1 MNASNLKYRNRLK
14 RRVMITRQQLYQPAP
29 LQEPLSPADV
39 VPRQVDRNNND
50 NRGGHVMKQR
60 SINTNSNSG
69 VRKEERDNE
78 DHDGYVS
85 RHNGSSNNN
94 NHRVVA
100 NHDSHRTS
108 RPNNNSVNQK
118 GSNEGEAMV
127 NRAREIISQRSQRI
141 NSSASSPSSPKAS
154 LSRASAASSN
164 ENHSN
169 LDNSQKSTPTRRN
182 SIRKNNVGSMV
193 NRYESRV
200 AVATQQIMA
209 NPPKEQQQQQQRW
222 PQQTY
227 TQKPPPPSKSTYTPP
242 TATTTTHHPQYK
254 LAPPQGGHDDM
265 STTAI
270 SVLTDEAME
279 DRNSMIRNVINW
291 ERRMQLKRQQ
301 SKQQSNQQH
310 RQQPLQQSK
319 GDCMKRSSEE
329 EEGDIVNLVHEA
341 IAINAGM
348 MTKKSPIR
356 SSKPTRTTANAA
368 AVTTMSATPKHQST
382 LKAVVTP
389 DDNSASATNNVA
401 AGINNNP
408 NPPPPPPPSSAL
420 DDKELPPSPAPTDH
434 SADAAAGMMFALHGK
449 SSGRKKVGSVVVK
462 NNEEQE
468 SKEEMIRNNE
478 SRPSGGT
485 TKTVNVDDSAITS
498 PPPRIISPSSDGRVN
513 KPPSSTPTTKTLTST
528 STTPRRHHHHH
539 NQLNL
544 EQKLGRLATT
554 TPTTPPPR
562 NTNPSSV
569 FSASKVS
576 VVSIQ
581 PSIESECVRQNAE
594 ILVAMEDAMMDF
606 LGGSGVVGGGGG
618 VAQSVDDYGD
628 GNTDEDEGGVTNEDR
643 LDEAFSSNKYIL
655 PEEEEVEGDKMI
667 GVRGFNKGGIH
678 NQMVGDTFSTLYSLD
693 ERDESDEFADPPLIS
708 SDSNSRRSD
717 ASSSRSG
724 SMSDEH
730 NDSGEFIIAKQRKKD
745 KNLGT
750 FLDQLGS
757 LLGVGCA
764 LDRDEDSD
772 IFYMNNSQFN
782 TSLVSADVEEMMMN
796 QRRIEGGG
804 VKKAEKDD
812 TRKKR
817 VPALH
822 SSESFCGESHTTM
835 PRGNTAQRRD
845 QLAYLSPTRESGPA
859 FQFARHDI
867 SSDDQQPDPD
877 LSLEVDDDDDDN
889 DADDESDC
897 LPDPE
902 EANDADDCGSGR
914 DPPRGIDPDEGE
926 DVLHRNRFQKQNP
939 PNTTS
944 AALTLDHV
952 KMSQREKHKGSSL
965 HWQSSNGL
973 ILDDETNAK
982 QLSSIRAKASEKIES
997 TSKLPSTN
1005 ATLLQEHFV
1014 ESEHK
1019 VSPNYRRRG
1028 GGQLQFIDEVEE
1040 EDASAPSVEEESEGP
1055 QYDYEQF
1062 IEDFRDVVQ
1071 KDSATYEPEPV
1082 EELVIGSISETSS
1095 LKDEE
1100 VDLRINAKHQN
1111 VTQRR
1116 EVEAAVHRSMR
1127 QSSYSRQQRN
1137 VHHDPKPKLV
1147 KPQFEGRQQER
1158 HTAQS
1163 SGQPGNRAALTQP
1176 SRQAAFGRQYKH
1188 SQPVPQPK
1196 AATTR
1201 LEEKLRGLGAPKK
1214 LFGDSVGTSELGS
1227 LYSAVGVPKTIYQR
1241 TNPQPSPMQNTSN
1254 QGPRQRA
1261 LNIPSRGLTPG
1272 LSSQVPLHGRV
1283 SSQPGQQTADG
1294 FVDSK
1299 NTLGFIPIGS
1309 ETWKLKHEFLDSS
1322 PLDPPPRSSPLGFF
1336 PTSIDEASQISDG
1349 FGSLKN
1355 NALGSLKVGA
1365 ETWNLK
1371 YDFNDSPAS
1380 RNDPFHPPQ
1389 PQKVESRQHSEPV
1402 APPNVN
1408 RFRERT
1414 FPSGSPKNDSSNR
1427 HPPKK
1432 LVMKSITE
1440 IRDGTRVQTLRFVG
1454 REDSPSPQQPLS
1466 PSTGLPSGK
1475 KLFQSFPSAVKV
1487 ARSASSP
1494 QSQRVSRVVKKSDQP
1509 SQGQMLQTEKRRRNQ
1524 GAHIGSRQT
1533 ANNPTPTRPMTNRS
1547 LEDHLRRIDP
1557 PSSETP
1563 TFTEAETSQ
1572 VSGSVF
1578 EAVEVG
1584 SFGVQHTLFSKWDKP
1599 KDANHHSVQP
1609 HPYQSHP
1616 PQRQASGMHHGRS
1629 AVHQSSVSYVSTFN
1643 GRQAPDQVVAKLDS
1657 LRLKGRFKRRK

>member
-60 SINTNSNSG
+60 SINNNTNNNSG

-78 DHDGYVS
+78 NHDGYVS
-85 RHNGSSNNN
+85 RHNGSSNINN
-94 NHRVVA
+94 NRVA

-108 RPNNNSVNQK
+108 RPPNNNSVNQK

-154 LSRASAASSN
+154 LSRASAGSGN

-182 SIRKNNVGSMV
+182 SIRKNTVGSMV
-193 NRYESRV
+193 NRYESRGG
-200 AVATQQIMA
+200 AATQQIMA
-209 NPPKEQQQQQQRW
+209 NPHKEQPQPQQRW

-227 TQKPPPPSKSTYTPP
+227 TRKSPPASKSTYTPP
-242 TATTTTHHPQYK
+242 TATTTTATTNHTQYK

-301 SKQQSNQQH
+301 SKQQQQNQQH

-356 SSKPTRTTANAA
+356 SAKPTRTTANAA
-368 AVTTMSATPKHQST
+368 AVTTMSSTPKHQST
-382 LKAVVTP
+382 LKPVVTP
-389 DDNSASATNNVA
+389 EDNQHMTKNDNSTTTNNNV
-401 AGINNNP
+401 N
-408 NPPPPPPPSSAL
+408 NPPPPPPPSSSL
-420 DDKELPPSPAPTDH
+420 DEKELPPSPAPTDH

-449 SSGRKKVGSVVVK
+449 SSTRKKVGSVIK

-485 TKTVNVDDSAITS
+485 TNTVKVDGRAITS
-498 PPPRIISPSSDGRVN
+498 PPPRIISPSSDGVN
-513 KPPSSTPTTKTLTST
+513 KPPSSTSTTKTLTST
-528 STTPRRHHHHH
+528 STPPRHHHHH

-544 EQKLGRLATT
+544 EQKLGRLATHQT
-554 TPTTPPPR
+554 TTPPPR

-569 FSASKVS
+569 LSASKVS

-606 LGGSGVVGGGGG
+606 LGGGGVVG
-618 VAQSVDDYGD
+618 AQAVNGNGD
-628 GNTDEDEGGVTNEDR
+628 VDEDEGGVTNDDR
-643 LDEAFSSNKYIL
+643 LNEAFSNSKYVL
-655 PEEEEVEGDKMI
+655 PEEEEVEGDKI
-667 GVRGFNKGGIH
+667 GVRGFNAGGIH

-708 SDSNSRRSD
+708 SDSNSDSNSRRSD

-867 SSDDQQPDPD
+867 SSDDHQPDPD

-926 DVLHRNRFQKQNP
+926 DVFHRNRFQKQNP
-939 PNTTS
+939 LNTTS
-944 AALTLDHV
+944 AALTLDNV

-1019 VSPNYRRRG
+1019 LSPNYRRRG

-1116 EVEAAVHRSMR
+1116 EIEAAVHRSMR

-1163 SGQPGNRAALTQP
+1163 SDQPGNRAAVTQH
-1176 SRQAAFGRQYKH
+1176 SRQAAYGRQYTH
-1188 SQPVPQPK
+1188 PQPVPQPK

-1241 TNPQPSPMQNTSN
+1241 TNPPPSKMQNTSN

-1261 LNIPSRGLTPG
+1261 LNIPSRGPTPG
-1272 LSSQVPLHGRV
+1272 LSSQLPLHGRV
-1283 SSQPGQQTADG
+1283 SPQPGQKTADG

-1547 LEDHLRRIDP
+1547 LEDNLRRIDP

-1563 TFTEAETSQ
+1563 TFTEAETS
-1572 VSGSVF
+1572 
-1578 EAVEVG
+1578 
-1584 SFGVQHTLFSKWDKP
+1584 
-1599 KDANHHSVQP
+1599 QP

>member
-1 MNASNLKYRNRLK
+1 
-14 RRVMITRQQLYQPAP
+14 
-29 LQEPLSPADV
+29 
-39 VPRQVDRNNND
+39 
-50 NRGGHVMKQR
+50 
-60 SINTNSNSG
+60 
-69 VRKEERDNE
+69 
-78 DHDGYVS
+78 
-85 RHNGSSNNN
+85 
-94 NHRVVA
+94 
-100 NHDSHRTS
+100 
-108 RPNNNSVNQK
+108 
-118 GSNEGEAMV
+118 
-127 NRAREIISQRSQRI
+127 
-141 NSSASSPSSPKAS
+141 
-154 LSRASAASSN
+154 
-164 ENHSN
+164 
-169 LDNSQKSTPTRRN
+169 
-182 SIRKNNVGSMV
+182 
-193 NRYESRV
+193 
-200 AVATQQIMA
+200 
-209 NPPKEQQQQQQRW
+209 
-222 PQQTY
+222 
-227 TQKPPPPSKSTYTPP
+227 
-242 TATTTTHHPQYK
+242 
-254 LAPPQGGHDDM
+254 
-265 STTAI
+265 
-270 SVLTDEAME
+270 
-279 DRNSMIRNVINW
+279 
-291 ERRMQLKRQQ
+291 MQLKRQQ

-368 AVTTMSATPKHQST
+368 AVTTMSSTPKHQST
-382 LKAVVTP
+382 LKPVVTP
-389 DDNSASATNNVA
+389 EDNQHMTQNDNSTTNN
-401 AGINNNP
+401 NNVTN
-408 NPPPPPPPSSAL
+408 PPPPPPSSSL

-449 SSGRKKVGSVVVK
+449 SSSARKKVGSVVVK
-462 NNEEQE
+462 INEEQE
-468 SKEEMIRNNE
+468 RKEEMIRNNA

-485 TKTVNVDDSAITS
+485 TNTVKVDDSAITS

-513 KPPSSTPTTKTLTST
+513 KPPSSTTTTKTLTST
-528 STTPRRHHHHH
+528 PPRRHHHHH

-606 LGGSGVVGGGGG
+606 LGGSGVV
-618 VAQSVDDYGD
+618 AQAVNDNGD
-628 GNTDEDEGGVTNEDR
+628 TDEDEGGVTNEDR
-643 LDEAFSSNKYIL
+643 LNEAFSSNKYIL
-655 PEEEEVEGDKMI
+655 PEEEEVEGDKI
-667 GVRGFNKGGIH
+667 GVRGFN
-678 NQMVGDTFSTLYSLD
+678 DFSTLYSLD
-693 ERDESDEFADPPLIS
+693 ERDESEEFADPPLIS

-926 DVLHRNRFQKQNP
+926 DVLHRNRFQQQKL
-939 PNTTS
+939 PNTS

-973 ILDDETNAK
+973 ILDDETNSK

-1082 EELVIGSISETSS
+1082 EELVIGSISESSS

-1100 VDLRINAKHQN
+1100 VGLRPNSKLQN

-1116 EVEAAVHRSMR
+1116 EAEAAVHRSMR

-1163 SGQPGNRAALTQP
+1163 SDQPGNRAAVTQH
-1176 SRQAAFGRQYKH
+1176 SRQAAYGRQYTH
-1188 SQPVPQPK
+1188 PQPVPQPK

-1201 LEEKLRGLGAPKK
+1201 LDEKLRGLGAPKK

-1241 TNPQPSPMQNTSN
+1241 TNPPPSPMQNTSN

-1283 SSQPGQQTADG
+1283 SSQPGQKTADG

-1299 NTLGFIPIGS
+1299 NTLGLIPIGS

-1547 LEDHLRRIDP
+1547 LEDNLRRIDP

>member
-60 SINTNSNSG
+60 SINNNNSG
-69 VRKEERDNE
+69 ARKEERDNE
-78 DHDGYVS
+78 DQDGYVS
-85 RHNGSSNNN
+85 RHNGSSNMNN
-94 NHRVVA
+94 NRAA

-108 RPNNNSVNQK
+108 RPNNNNNSVNQK
-118 GSNEGEAMV
+118 GGGNNNLTEGEAMV
-127 NRAREIISQRSQRI
+127 NRAKEIISQRSQRI
-141 NSSASSPSSPKAS
+141 NSSPMASSP
-154 LSRASAASSN
+154 SRASAAGSSN

-182 SIRKNNVGSMV
+182 SIRKNTVGSMV
-193 NRYESRV
+193 NRYESRGG
-200 AVATQQIMA
+200 AAQQIMA
-209 NPPKEQQQQQQRW
+209 NPPKEQQHQPQRW

-227 TQKPPPPSKSTYTPP
+227 TRKSPPSSNSAYTPPPPPP
-242 TATTTTHHPQYK
+242 TTTTNHTQYK
-254 LAPPQGGHDDM
+254 LAPPQGGHDDNM

-301 SKQQSNQQH
+301 SKQQHQQPPQLQ
-310 RQQPLQQSK
+310 QQPLQPSK
-319 GDCMKRSSEE
+319 GDCTKRSEE

-348 MTKKSPIR
+348 MKKKSPIR
-356 SSKPTRTTANAA
+356 SSKSRSTAANSAA
-368 AVTTMSATPKHQST
+368 APGVATMSATPNYKST
-382 LKAVVTP
+382 PKAVVTP

-401 AGINNNP
+401 AGMNNNP
-408 NPPPPPPPSSAL
+408 NPPPPPPPSSSL
-420 DDKELPPSPAPTDH
+420 DEKELPPSPAPTDH

-449 SSGRKKVGSVVVK
+449 SSARKNFGSVVVK

-468 SKEEMIRNNE
+468 RKEEMIRNNA

-485 TKTVNVDDSAITS
+485 TNTVKVDGRAITS
-498 PPPRIISPSSDGRVN
+498 PPPRIISPSSDGVVN
-513 KPPSSTPTTKTLTST
+513 KPPTATTST
-528 STTPRRHHHHH
+528 STSTPRRHHHH

-554 TPTTPPPR
+554 HQTTTPPR

-606 LGGSGVVGGGGG
+606 LGGGSGGG
-618 VAQSVDDYGD
+618 AQAVDDNGD
-628 GNTDEDEGGVTNEDR
+628 VDEDEGEVTSEDR
-643 LDEAFSSNKYIL
+643 LNEAFSRNKYVL
-655 PEEEEVEGDKMI
+655 PEEEEVEGDKKI
-667 GVRGFNKGGIH
+667 GVRGFKGGTH
-678 NQMVGDTFSTLYSLD
+678 NQQLGDNTFSTLYSLD

-708 SDSNSRRSD
+708 SDSNSDINSRRSD

-730 NDSGEFIIAKQRKKD
+730 NDSGEFVIAKQRKKD

-835 PRGNTAQRRD
+835 PRGNTAQQRD

-877 LSLEVDDDDDDN
+877 LSLEVDDDDD

-926 DVLHRNRFQKQNP
+926 DVLHRNRFQKQNLS
-939 PNTTS
+939 NAS

-952 KMSQREKHKGSSL
+952 KMSPREKHKGSSL

-1019 VSPNYRRRG
+1019 LSPNYRRRG

-1071 KDSATYEPEPV
+1071 KDSTTHEPEPV
-1082 EELVIGSISETSS
+1082 EELVIGSISESSS

-1100 VDLRINAKHQN
+1100 VDLRPNAKLQN

-1116 EVEAAVHRSMR
+1116 EIEAAVHRSMR
-1127 QSSYSRQQRN
+1127 QSSYSRQQQSF
-1137 VHHDPKPKLV
+1137 HHDPKPKLV

-1158 HTAQS
+1158 HSVQS
-1163 SGQPGNRAALTQP
+1163 SGQPGNRAAVTQP

-1188 SQPVPQPK
+1188 PQPVPQPK

-1241 TNPQPSPMQNTSN
+1241 TNPPPSQMQNTSN

-1309 ETWKLKHEFLDSS
+1309 ETWKLKHEFMDSS

-1389 PQKVESRQHSEPV
+1389 PQKVERRQHSEPV

-1408 RFRERT
+1408 RFRERI
-1414 FPSGSPKNDSSNR
+1414 PSGSPKNDSSNR

-1432 LVMKSITE
+1432 LVMKSMTE

-1466 PSTGLPSGK
+1466 PSTALPSGK

-1494 QSQRVSRVVKKSDQP
+1494 QSQRVSRVVKKNNQP
-1509 SQGQMLQTEKRRRNQ
+1509 SQAQMLEMERRRNQ

-1547 LEDHLRRIDP
+1547 LEDSLRRIDP

-1563 TFTEAETSQ
+1563 TFTEAEASQ